1 VGIATEGDVSAVDD
15 AIPTTVNEPSTPSP
29 TPPTPPPQSSQ
40 DQPSTSQD
48 AGISMDLLQNLLDTC
63 TTLTRR
69 VENLE
74 HDKVAQPLKITW
86 LKQIVKKLER
96 MNNTFKLKRLRR
108 VGTTQKVTTSDDT
121 VMDDVSK
128 HGRIIAD
135 MDADKDVLS
144 MKDNKV
150 EPTELQKV
158 VEVVTTAKLITEVV
172 TAASATITAAAP
184 QLTIVVASTLTTA
197 PSTAKRRNGIWISG
211 ACYFNDQ

>member
-1 VGIATEGDVSAVDD
+1 MHVEDVSTVGIAAEGDVSAADD
-15 AIPTTVNEPSTPSP
+15 AVPTTVNEPSTPFP

-40 DQPSTSQD
+40 DQPLTSQD

-135 MDADKDVLS
+135 MDADKDVTL
-144 MKDNKV
+144 KDVAADAKDSQDA
-150 EPTELQKV
+150 EMTE
-158 VEVVTTAKLITEVV
+158 
-172 TAASATITAAAP
+172 SADVYGRQAE
-184 QLTIVVASTLTTA
+184 S
-197 PSTAKRRNGIWISG
+197 
-211 ACYFNDQ
+211 